1 MPAKIATEA
10 KKIIQPYLDSIFYDK
25 SKETM
30 ISIEIKGSEDSE
42 EVKKQKQMLILI
54 AEQLK
59 KIVQDSEFSEFLD
72 VDLTEI
78 AVDVQFKSQGK
89 KLSSRHILGWLK
101 GKNIKPSSYI
111 VVGDSPSDVEAAEEF
126 FHQDYD
132 VTFGYV
138 GTKDLPK
145 QPFKTKTASEFFDKG
160 TVEILDEI
168 VQD

>member
-78 AVDVQFKSQGK
+78 AVDVQFKS
-89 KLSSRHILGWLK
+89 
-101 GKNIKPSSYI
+101 
-111 VVGDSPSDVEAAEEF
+111 
-126 FHQDYD
+126 
-132 VTFGYV
+132 
-138 GTKDLPK
+138 
-145 QPFKTKTASEFFDKG
+145 
-160 TVEILDEI
+160 
-168 VQD
+168 